1 MHVNDLDLDYIDYI
15 DVMTSMSTPLVNKNK
30 QDNQQEETKQETKQ
44 ESQQKKTKQ
53 KCNKL
58 NDKKCKFYIL
68 SEFI

>member
-30 QDNQQEETKQETKQ
+30 QDNQQEENKK